1 VAEEKSDKLGD
12 SAQRKEYLG
21 FVIDTYKMSVHVPER
36 KLVRVLQL
44 LGDFLKARDHRIRDI
59 ASVVG
64 KLISLEP
71 ALGRSVLIGT
81 RLATIAIVI
90 ATEVSEAAKK
100 RANPWSKTIRVED
113 DTFAALYDIWKLA
126 EGWNGCPIRCWH
138 TGFALSSILPME
150 ATSLLDRKIPGTK
163 NSR

>member
-21 FVIDTYKMSVHVPER
+21 FVIDTNEMSVHVTEQ

-44 LGDFLKARDHRIRDI
+44 LGDFLKARDHRVQDI
-59 ASVVG
+59 ASMIG

-81 RLATIAIVI
+81 RLATITIVI
-90 ATEVSEAAKK
+90 ATEVSKAAKK
-100 RANPWSKTIRVED
+100 RANPWIKTIMVENN
-113 DTFAALYDIWKLA
+113 TFA
-126 EGWNGCPIRCWH
+126 RC
-138 TGFALSSILPME
+138 TTLG
-150 ATSLLDRKIPGTK
+150 SLQRNRTAVQSAAGT
-163 NSR
+163 RD

>member
-1 VAEEKSDKLGD
+1 
-12 SAQRKEYLG
+12 
-21 FVIDTYKMSVHVPER
+21 MSVHVPEQ
-36 KLVRVLQL
+36 KLVCVLQL
-44 LGDFLKARDHRIRDI
+44 LGDFLKARDHRVRDI

-113 DTFAALYDIWKLA
+113 DTLRDIASVVGKLISLERCMTFGNSQRDGTAVQSAVGNRGLLY
-126 EGWNGCPIRCWH
+126 RR
-138 TGFALSSILPME
+138 FYQ
-150 ATSLLDRKIPGTK
+150 
-163 NSR
+163 